1 MTDPVSIAT
10 GLCLVGLVAVLLLS
24 VRRGNAPATANAL
37 VSLAVVGVPFALA
50 AVASA
55 LGRDPTVGRALTAWL
70 AVAGLLH
77 SVGMLGPYDRIA
89 WWDGLTHAVS
99 AGLVAALLYAAAL
112 VAAGHAGVGESRPAA
127 AVVTLALTALA
138 GVFWEL
144 IEIVARDLGEATG
157 LEPVLVHYG
166 LRDTAVDL
174 AVDLLAAAVV
184 VGVDLRLFVSL
195 VRPAPALTTGL
206 LAGAAGVLA
215 VGSLG
220 LAATA
225 RHTTARG

>member
-1 MTDPVSIAT
+1 MTDPLSIAT
-10 GLCLVGLVAVLLLS
+10 GVCLVGLVAVLLLS

-55 LGRDPTVGRALTAWL
+55 LGGDPTVGRALPAWL

-112 VAAGHAGVGESRPAA
+112 VAAGHAGVDESRPAA
-127 AVVTLALTALA
+127 AALALALTALA

-144 IEIVARDLGEATG
+144 VEVVARDLGEATG

-166 LRDTAVDL
+166 LKDTAVDL

-184 VGVDLRLFVSL
+184 VEADLRLFVSL
-195 VRPAPALTTGL
+195 VRPAPALTTAL
-206 LAGAAGVLA
+206 LAGTAGALA
-215 VGSLG
+215 VGSLA
-220 LAATA
+220 LAVTA
-225 RHTTARG
+225 RHTAARG